1 MINLTPEQ
9 LDELK
14 RDPEKA
20 KMVGDAIEMRYWL
33 EIRNYMQNN
42 DVESRIYFI
51 THLSRFFVLEVSSH
65 FSFDTKQIAEY
76 LNYIFNKAIKN
87 VGMIEAEKR
96 GE

>member
-20 KMVGDAIEMRYWL
+20 KMVSDAFEMRYWL
-33 EIRNYMQNN
+33 EIRDYMQSD
-42 DVESRIYFI
+42 DVESRVNFI
-51 THLSRFFVLEVSSH
+51 MHLSRFFVLEVSAH
-65 FSFDTKQIAEY
+65 FGINTKQIADY
-76 LNYIFNKAIKN
+76 LNYIFNWAIDN